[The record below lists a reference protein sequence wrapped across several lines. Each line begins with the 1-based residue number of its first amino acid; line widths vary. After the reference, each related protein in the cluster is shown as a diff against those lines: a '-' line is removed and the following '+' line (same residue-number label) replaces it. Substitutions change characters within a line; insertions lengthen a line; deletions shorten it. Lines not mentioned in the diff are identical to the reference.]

1 MSEAISNVYRDIT
14 LDLYNTDSS
23 PVTVKAVQ
31 GDTSSRFLNV
41 LLTNSGEQYTP
52 DDEAHAQLFVIKPDG
67 YVVYNNGTIESD
79 TITFE
84 LTNQILA
91 VPGKCT
97 CQVLLWD
104 RDYEQVVRSATPL
117 FIDIAEK
124 LDDESAIASTNEYGV
139 LEEILQEIEEG
150 GRITDNNFTDAYRAK
165 LDMVNANAEPNQNA
179 FSNVSVDGTTMSAT
193 EETDTLSMTL
203 GDGLVA
209 NVTENANAFE
219 LALDLPDAS
228 ELERGLL
235 TPEDYIRF
243 STAQSGDHTIKE
255 VTATAVTIELS
266 DSTEVSL
273 ARTDGSGALTFDN
286 IYPVGSLI
294 KTNSLDNYPP
304 IGTWT
309 LADKELMYS
318 GWSYGGTTS
327 GGNVNVYCTCVGH
340 YVNINFEIALP
351 ANISGLYAASDGVPV
366 TIYSFSAE
374 KASVSSLVP
383 VGKRYVPGF
392 IHHKFPNAPLT
403 APTPALFSISPGST
417 AKIDLVS
424 WVGDIPEHSE
434 TGSRIAYVNYDAI
447 LPTSLLTGSLRY
459 TYRRTA

>member
-41 LLTNSGEQYTP
+41 LLTNAGELYSP

-91 VPGKCT
+91 VPGKCK

-104 RDYEQVVRSATPL
+104 RDYEQVLRTATPL
-117 FIDIAEK
+117 VIDIAEK

-139 LEEILQEIEEG
+139 LEDILQEIEEG

-165 LDMVNANAEPNQNA
+165 LDMVNENAEPNQNA
-179 FSNVSVDGTTMSAT
+179 FSKLIVQGTSLSAGQESDSVQMSIG
-193 EETDTLSMTL
+193 E
-203 GDGLVA
+203 GLV
-209 NVTENANAFE
+209 VGVVEGANAFQ
-219 LALDLPDAS
+219 LSVDLPDAS

-235 TPEDYIRF
+235 TPADYIRF
-243 STAQSGDHTIKE
+243 SNMQSGDHTIKE

-273 ARTDGSGALTFDN
+273 LRADGSEALTLDN
-286 IYPVGSLI
+286 IYPVGSLFV
-294 KTNSLDNYPP
+294 TNQRGGYPS
-304 IGTWT
+304 IGTWHVFDVELVPYFT
-309 LADKELMYS
+309 TFEYDNGNSWAINEGGHSVHHILIRAVPNTITGECDGEPHYIGALACRNARLTTIADKP
-318 GWSYGGTTS
+318 
-327 GGNVNVYCTCVGH
+327 VY
-340 YVNINFEIALP
+340 
-351 ANISGLYAASDGVPV
+351 
-366 TIYSFSAE
+366 
-374 KASVSSLVP
+374 VS
-383 VGKRYVPGF
+383 GF
-392 IHHKFPNAPLT
+392 IYADEETVPHA
-403 APTPALFSISPGST
+403 ALFRVDPGST
-417 AKIDLVS
+417 AGIYIER
-424 WVGDIPEHSE
+424 W
-434 TGSRIAYVNYDAI
+434 
-447 LPTSLLTGSLRY
+447 TGSLIADSKAYFSFTSVANRY
-459 TYRRTA
+459 TILPGTTSTTYEIVTYKRVA